1 MLVDYDFNQV
11 KEFLL
16 SKKVDT
22 IDFTIFKAII
32 SFLKE
37 KNLLIQDDVT
47 EDFGR
52 YIILVDAFMAMGA
65 ADRNGTIKKERFK
78 AVIDEFG
85 FNIDVEVL
93 G

>member
-1 MLVDYDFNQV
+1 MLVDYDFIQV

-22 IDFTIFKAII
+22 IDFSIFKAII

-47 EDFGR
+47 EDFG
-52 YIILVDAFMAMGA
+52 
-65 ADRNGTIKKERFK
+65 TIYNYSRCLYGDGRSGQEWHH
-78 AVIDEFG
+78 
-85 FNIDVEVL
+85 
-93 G
+93 